1 VDQVFSFQV
10 PPQTT
15 SLLFGPGGITGP
27 FPAGAAPYLELGGL
41 NQLSIQYDPSAA
53 NLSNAQ
59 NYFAT
64 RVGIAPLDIR
74 IEAIMYAQ
82 EGSFFI
88 IPGPWL
94 NPNPEDT
101 YEAYIGPDQNDPDQQ
116 NLKRPEDTTPAT
128 TPENRRVYPAYP
140 FYRQPQDIRITFFG
154 AITEN
159 LPAEVG
165 DQSAWLEKWGW
176 VPRYQGATGLPTDQ
190 TMYGSTNA
198 NGQTVT
204 TVHGPLSPTTPSL
217 AGPGSLFPAGTF
229 PSVPDTGNGIVYEYD
244 RRASSPYRQVNLT
257 TFLPIRPNPYRPQEP
272 LPITPHLPVAPG
284 LLYVGERPVQPL

>member
-1 VDQVFSFQV
+1 
-10 PPQTT
+10 
-15 SLLFGPGGITGP
+15 
-27 FPAGAAPYLELGGL
+27 
-41 NQLSIQYDPSAA
+41 
-53 NLSNAQ
+53 
-59 NYFAT
+59 
-64 RVGIAPLDIR
+64 
-74 IEAIMYAQ
+74 MYAQ

-101 YEAYIGPDQNDPDQQ
+101 YEAYLGPDQNDSTKQ
-116 NLKRPEDTTPAT
+116 NLKRPEDTTPAD
-128 TPENRRVYPAYP
+128 TPQNRRVYPGFP

-176 VPRYQGATGLPTDQ
+176 VPRYQGSTGLPTDQ
-190 TMYGSTNA
+190 TMYGSTTA
-198 NGQTVT
+198 NGGTVT
-204 TVHGPLSPTTPSL
+204 TIHGPKSQALNPNDPYAADQTL
-217 AGPGSLFPAGTF
+217 KGPGKFFAGAD
-229 PSVPDTGNGIVYEYD
+229 SGNGIVYEYD
-244 RRASSPYRQVNLT
+244 TRASAPYRQVGANAY
-257 TFLPIRPNPYRPQEP
+257 LPIRPNPYRPAEP